1 MFWRV
6 IFLNLAYCRVSTI
19 LQNEARQIEALKQYN
34 IEKWFIDKVSGKNTE
49 RPQLQDMLDFAR
61 EGDVIYIHDLSRL
74 ARNIRD
80 LLGILELLD
89 KKKIHLVSNKEKI
102 DTSTPTGRL
111 MITIIGALNEF
122 ERDVLL
128 ERQREGIEIAKK
140 NGKYKGR
147 KPINIDPDDFKEKYD
162 EYLQRKINKGE
173 LAKALNISRPTLD
186 KILKEY

>member
-34 IEKWFIDKVSGKNTE
+34 IEKWFIDKVSGKNKE
-49 RPQLQDMLDFAR
+49 RPELQEMLDFAR

-80 LLGILELLD
+80 LLEILELLD

-162 EYLQRKINKGE
+162 EYLKRKINKGE

>member
-1 MFWRV
+1 M
-6 IFLNLAYCRVSTI
+6 NLAYCRVSTI

-49 RPQLQDMLDFAR
+49 RPQLQEMLDFAR
-61 EGDVIYIHDLSRL
+61 EGDIIYIHDLSRL

-173 LAKALNISRPTLD
+173 LSKALNISRPTLD
-186 KILKEY
+186 KILKEYKNSTK

>member
-1 MFWRV
+1 M
-6 IFLNLAYCRVSTI
+6 NLAYCRVSTI

-34 IEKWFIDKVSGKNTE
+34 IEKWFIDKVSGKNKE
-49 RPQLQDMLDFAR
+49 RPELQEMLDFAR

-80 LLGILELLD
+80 LLEILELLD

-162 EYLQRKINKGE
+162 EYLKRKINKGE